1 MENKNIIQAINKA
14 ILEMPAIGKDSKN
27 PQGWNFR
34 SIDAIVDYSR
44 KIIASNGLIIIPETL
59 SATSK
64 VDLIDKKGYIS
75 RLTTSS
81 VLVKYNIYHT
91 SGESLVAILPGES
104 QDYADKSLSQ
114 AETFAFKSMLSKVF
128 LLGFEEDADAKHTDT
143 TTQKTEPKQNHETD
157 LSFEK
162 VWDLCKSKASIDKAR
177 AAIDYLPKSKNRQK
191 FISDFVKHWESLKQV
206 YADKNV
212 LTTWDEIYL
221 KLLETK

>member
-1 MENKNIIQAINKA
+1 MEIKNIIQAINKA

-114 AETFAFKSMLSKVF
+114 AETFAFKSMLSKMF

-143 TTQKTEPKQNHETD
+143 TTQKAEPKKEIVDNSVLPRIQKKFQTLKE
-157 LSFEK
+157 SEK
-162 VWDLCKSKASIDKAR
+162 LTFLANA
-177 AAIDYLPKSKNRQK
+177 QK
-191 FISDFVKHWESLKQV
+191 K
-206 YADKNV
+206 
-212 LTTWDEIYL
+212 
-221 KLLETK
+221 LETENQDAVDYQKAFDWIIAEKNKLIVGAK

>member
-143 TTQKTEPKQNHETD
+143 TTQKAEPKKEIVDNSVLPRIQKKFQTLKD
-157 LSFEK
+157 SEK
-162 VWDLCKSKASIDKAR
+162 LTFL
-177 AAIDYLPKSKNRQK
+177 AIAQK
-191 FISDFVKHWESLKQV
+191 K
-206 YADKNV
+206 
-212 LTTWDEIYL
+212 
-221 KLLETK
+221 LETENQDAVDYQKAFDFIVAEKNKLIVGEK

>member
-1 MENKNIIQAINKA
+1 MENKNIILAINKS

-59 SATSK
+59 NATSK
-64 VDLIDKKGYIS
+64 VDLIEKQDWKTKEIRVS

-143 TTQKTEPKQNHETD
+143 STPKAEPKKETVD
-157 LSFEK
+157 NSVLPRIEK
-162 VWDLCKSKASIDKAR
+162 KFKT
-177 AAIDYLPKSKNRQK
+177 LPESEKLTFLANAQK
-191 FISDFVKHWESLKQV
+191 K
-206 YADKNV
+206 
-212 LTTWDEIYL
+212 
-221 KLLETK
+221 LETENQDAVDYQKAFDWIVAEKNKIIVGAK

>member
-114 AETFAFKSMLSKVF
+114 AETFAFKSMLSKMF

-143 TTQKTEPKQNHETD
+143 TTQKAEPKKEIVDNSVLPRIQKKFQTLKE
-157 LSFEK
+157 SEK
-162 VWDLCKSKASIDKAR
+162 LTFLANA
-177 AAIDYLPKSKNRQK
+177 QK
-191 FISDFVKHWESLKQV
+191 K
-206 YADKNV
+206 
-212 LTTWDEIYL
+212 
-221 KLLETK
+221 LETENQDAVDYQKAFDWIIAEKNKLIVGAK

>member
-1 MENKNIIQAINKA
+1 MEIKNIIQAINKA

-143 TTQKTEPKQNHETD
+143 TTQKAEPKKEIVDNSVLPRIQKKFQTLKE
-157 LSFEK
+157 SEK
-162 VWDLCKSKASIDKAR
+162 LTFLANA
-177 AAIDYLPKSKNRQK
+177 QK
-191 FISDFVKHWESLKQV
+191 K
-206 YADKNV
+206 
-212 LTTWDEIYL
+212 
-221 KLLETK
+221 LETENQDAVDYQKAFDWIIAEKNKLIVIKIL

>member
-1 MENKNIIQAINKA
+1 MEIKNIIQAINKA

-44 KIIASNGLIIIPETL
+44 KIIASNGLVIIPETL
-59 SATSK
+59 NASSK

-81 VLVKYNIYHT
+81 VLVKYNIFHI

-143 TTQKTEPKQNHETD
+143 TTQKAEPKKEIVDNSVLPRIQKKFQTLKEA
-157 LSFEK
+157 EK
-162 VWDLCKSKASIDKAR
+162 LTFLANA
-177 AAIDYLPKSKNRQK
+177 QK
-191 FISDFVKHWESLKQV
+191 K
-206 YADKNV
+206 
-212 LTTWDEIYL
+212 
-221 KLLETK
+221 LETENQDAVDYQKAFDWIVVEKNKLIVGAK

>member
-27 PQGWNFR
+27 SQGWSFR
-34 SIDAIVDYSR
+34 SIDAIIDYSR
-44 KIIASNGLIIIPETL
+44 QIIAKNGLVIIPETL
-59 SATSK
+59 SANSK

-81 VLVKYNIYHT
+81 VLVKYNIYHI

-143 TTQKTEPKQNHETD
+143 TTQKTEPKQNPETD